1 MTLKPTNSI
10 PRLLTVEETAEIL
23 NESTK
28 TTRRRIKS
36 GELPHI
42 RNGRHIRILPDLI
55 RYPLS
60 RSGAANNPHL
70 SPAKLPNVSQEKKSW
85 RESP

>member
-1 MTLKPTNSI
+1 MRAKPTISI
-10 PRLLTVEETAEIL
+10 RRLLTVDETSQIL

-42 RNGRHIRILPDLI
+42 RNGRLIRILPDDLERLI
-55 RYPLS
+55 AS
-60 RSGAANNPHL
+60 RRRTST
-70 SPAKLPNVSQEKKSW
+70 
-85 RESP
+85 

>member
-1 MTLKPTNSI
+1 MSDKSANGI
-10 PRLLTVEETAEIL
+10 PQLLTVDQIAEIL

-42 RNGRHIRILPDLI
+42 RLGRLVRVLPDDLE
-55 RYPLS
+55 RYIAS
-60 RSGAANNPHL
+60 RRRTST
-70 SPAKLPNVSQEKKSW
+70 
-85 RESP
+85 

>member
-1 MTLKPTNSI
+1 MRPKPTTSI
-10 PRLLTVEETAEIL
+10 PRLLTVEETAQIL

-42 RNGRHIRILPDLI
+42 RNGRLIRILPDDLERFI
-55 RYPLS
+55 AS
-60 RSGAANNPHL
+60 RRRTSA
-70 SPAKLPNVSQEKKSW
+70 
-85 RESP
+85 